1 MYTSL
6 GKYNKSIRGIHEG
19 VEMNRLIAMLVIIC
33 VTSGLLPA
41 SLAVAGTPAEPQGP
55 DVNEEAGLMGNTWE
69 LYYIN
74 RDEE

>member
-1 MYTSL
+1 
-6 GKYNKSIRGIHEG
+6 
-19 VEMNRLIAMLVIIC
+19 MNRLIAMLVIIC